1 MPSSFYQRLYQGI
14 DFYNIVVIEFLPN
27 LFVLVLVGLD
37 SLKRTQACCCPL
49 SPSWLTQWLGE
60 FDDVIMLSFVS
71 TWCALS
77 RVLGLPPK
85 PQGLESLKVNLCIFL
100 LWLWM
105 PFSTTFLVIKAF
117 T

>member
-1 MPSSFYQRLYQGI
+1 MPSFYQRLYQGI

-60 FDDVIMLSFVS
+60 FDDGVVLKLVS
-71 TWCALS
+71 PGCALT
-77 RVLGLPPK
+77 RVLVLPPK
-85 PQGLESLKVNLCIFL
+85 PQGLGSPKVHFCIFL

-105 PFSTTFLVIKAF
+105 PFSTISLVFKAF